1 IEELK
6 NRLLALRNLQP
17 DSSLVA
23 TPRWVVL
30 ASRQDI
36 DEAIGI
42 ARYYRRY
49 FKSPRVMRSDRGWYA
64 IVVGPEHIA
73 SIETFRAQLPKWQT
87 IPTDAYLSSGS
98 HYLEDVWHS
107 QNPVLA
113 DGSLER
119 DQQQAIVKYGD
130 LTVLI
135 RRGVGPPDQAVPTVV
150 GSMSGESKFYLKGD
164 ASLGGNAAAR
174 IVYLN
179 KSSPSPQVIVTS
191 FSGGAHCCTT
201 VNIATTDSEGVWRV
215 MNGGTWDG
223 DSGYNLEVNEDGA
236 VELANIDN
244 SFLYAFDCYAC
255 SFALVKIFQLEGTKL
270 LNVTRAPALRRRL
283 LQDLADIEYAAQ
295 MAPDLWH
302 SNGYLAGWVAA
313 KALVGQFEDAWQRML
328 ANYKRDSGWL
338 MTECANGAATCPPNL
353 QRHLTFPGALRRHL
367 LKNGYIDEATALAV
381 AQPNEEVPIAKAAA
395 ATVAPKPAIPSKPTE
410 IITGTGYA
418 VNVNGTFVTNA
429 HVVKGCTSIVV
440 AAEGY
445 RGAAQVLAID
455 SPNDLAALFTGRA
468 VKTAASLRLDVRLGE
483 EVAVFGYP
491 LNGLLSTSGNF
502 TLGNITAT
510 SGLRD
515 DTRMIQI

>member
-1 IEELK
+1 
-6 NRLLALRNLQP
+6 
-17 DSSLVA
+17 
-23 TPRWVVL
+23 
-30 ASRQDI
+30 
-36 DEAIGI
+36 
-42 ARYYRRY
+42 
-49 FKSPRVMRSDRGWYA
+49 
-64 IVVGPEHIA
+64 
-73 SIETFRAQLPKWQT
+73 
-87 IPTDAYLSSGS
+87 
-98 HYLEDVWHS
+98 
-107 QNPVLA
+107 
-113 DGSLER
+113 
-119 DQQQAIVKYGD
+119 
-130 LTVLI
+130 
-135 RRGVGPPDQAVPTVV
+135 
-150 GSMSGESKFYLKGD
+150 
-164 ASLGGNAAAR
+164 
-174 IVYLN
+174 
-179 KSSPSPQVIVTS
+179 
-191 FSGGAHCCTT
+191 
-201 VNIATTDSEGVWRV
+201 
-215 MNGGTWDG
+215 MNGTWDG
-223 DSGYNLEVNEDGA
+223 DGGYNLEVNEDGA

-455 SPNDLAALFTGRA
+455 STNDLAALFTGRA

-515 DTRMIQI
+515 DTRMIQISAPVQPGNSGGPLLDESGNVIGTVVAKLNALALAMLTQDLAQNVNFAIRSSAVAIFLDANRIEYQRGKVGPSLKPADLAVAARAYAAYIECRR